1 MMKRKRENSE
11 NFEEP
16 AAKHANTL
24 RDEEEAEK
32 ETYSAAELQLR
43 QVMNDFVR
51 LYERLNPEDDP
62 STKPSYSYS
71 ELVFLAILRSPNFCL
86 PIGEI
91 YKYIQA
97 RFAFFRTSSSQ
108 HWKNAVRHSL
118 SKTKCF
124 SKISVGRGVAVT
136 KKLQK
141 ATYLWCLVPSSI
153 ISFARGDYR
162 PSSDRKMEFG
172 YYSLNAGQFW
182 GQVAIYLERKLTAFR
197 RILSRSSRP
206 GEIFEEQL
214 CKIPSRE
221 EIFQRGSYFERRN
234 LEQDRNVMST
244 DKQAVVS
251 EENVH
256 VSQAIMGESK
266 TTEEDASTTKVLNLT
281 DTNRSANTS
290 AKDDS
295 GIVSDVFLSNTSA
308 DISLTDANIIEHSLN
323 LLLKKESDLTQ
334 TSSPVT
340 NNITYLGQS
349 SNQDDRKTPELPDLR
364 NVSPLNLS
372 PILATDPQEMP
383 DESSKISMHV
393 AYSTPH
399 GYRPPPPYNPVM
411 TSQPLAY
418 HHNSLYPYPAFGE
431 ENGFNFGLPPLYQ
444 YSYHYDSG
452 GNQEFCF

>member
-1 MMKRKRENSE
+1 MVKRKREDDFENSE
-11 NFEEP
+11 AP
-16 AAKHANTL
+16 AAKQANTL
-24 RDEEEAEK
+24 RDEAEAEK
-32 ETYSAAELQLR
+32 EIYSAAEYQLR

-97 RFAFFRTSSSQ
+97 RFSFFRTSSRQ

-136 KKLQK
+136 KKLHK

-162 PSSDRKMEFG
+162 PTSDRKMECG

-182 GQVAIYLERKLTAFR
+182 GQVAIYLERKLAAFR
-197 RILSRSSRP
+197 RIISHSSRP

-214 CKIPSRE
+214 CKIPSKE
-221 EIFQRGSYFERRN
+221 EIVQRENYFERQH
-234 LEQDRNVMST
+234 LEQDRNVMSL
-244 DKQAVVS
+244 DQQAVVL
-251 EENVH
+251 EENVNI
-256 VSQAIMGESK
+256 SQTAKKESN
-266 TTEEDASTTKVLNLT
+266 STGDETSTKVLNLT
-281 DTNRSANTS
+281 NNRNASTS
-290 AKDDS
+290 EKDDS
-295 GIVSDVFLSNTSA
+295 GIVSDVFVSNTSA
-308 DISLTDANIIEHSLN
+308 DISLTDANVIEHSLN
-323 LLLKKESDLTQ
+323 LLLKKDGDLTQ

-340 NNITYLGQS
+340 SSVTYLGQS
-349 SNQDDRKTPELPDLR
+349 SDQDDRRTPELPDLR

-372 PILATDPQEMP
+372 PILSTDPQEMP
-383 DESSKISMHV
+383 EESSKMSMHV
-393 AYSTPH
+393 GYSTPH
-399 GYRPPPPYNPVM
+399 GYRLPPPYDPVM
-411 TSQPLAY
+411 TSQPIAY
-418 HHNSLYPYPAFGE
+418 HHNSLYPYPAFGD
-431 ENGFNFGLPPLYQ
+431 ENGFPFGLPPLYQ
-444 YSYHYDSG
+444 YAHHYDSG
-452 GNQEFCF
+452 GNQEYCF